1 MEIKIKLS
9 VNNNIE
15 IINNNIRTYNIYIV
29 SFKISLFLN
38 YNDEQENQ

>member
-15 IINNNIRTYNIYIV
+15 IINNNICTYNIYIV